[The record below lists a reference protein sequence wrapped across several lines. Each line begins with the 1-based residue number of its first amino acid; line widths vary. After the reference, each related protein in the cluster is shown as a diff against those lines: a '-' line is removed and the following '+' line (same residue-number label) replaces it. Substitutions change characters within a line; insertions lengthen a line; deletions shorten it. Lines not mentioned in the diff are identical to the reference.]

1 MAYTPLVFTGPV
13 RDTARCGRSAIEKR
27 QTEGV
32 LKLDATGLAGD
43 EQAEK
48 AFHGGPDRALCHYP
62 REHYDYWKMM
72 YPEIEDRF
80 VAPFFGENISTL
92 GMTED
97 TVFIGDI
104 YQWGGAV
111 IQITQPRS
119 PCYKLN
125 PLTDVS
131 DFALVMQDSGRTGW
145 LYRVIGKGEV
155 SGLHP
160 LKLLTRTSA
169 VSVREAVAIAFHLP
183 FDETEYRRLLHAPG
197 LSASWTLTMQ
207 RRLTSGKIE
216 DFNRRLF
223 GFAGPF
229 G

>member
-32 LKLDATGLAGD
+32 IALSATGLAGD

-92 GMTED
+92 GMTEE

-104 YQWGGAV
+104 YQWG
-111 IQITQPRS
+111 
-119 PCYKLN
+119 
-125 PLTDVS
+125 
-131 DFALVMQDSGRTGW
+131 
-145 LYRVIGKGEV
+145 
-155 SGLHP
+155 
-160 LKLLTRTSA
+160 SA
-169 VSVREAVAIAFHLP
+169 
-183 FDETEYRRLLHAPG
+183 
-197 LSASWTLTMQ
+197 
-207 RRLTSGKIE
+207 
-216 DFNRRLF
+216 
-223 GFAGPF
+223 
-229 G
+229 

>member
-32 LKLDATGLAGD
+32 LQLGATGLDGD

-48 AFHGGPDRALCHYP
+48 TFHGGPDRALCHYP

-80 VAPFFGENISTL
+80 VAPFFGENMSTL

-131 DFALVMQDSGRTGW
+131 DFAQVMQDSGRTGW

>member
-13 RDTARCGRSAIEKR
+13 RDTVRCGRSAIEKR

-32 LKLDATGLAGD
+32 IALSATGLAGD

-92 GMTED
+92 GMTEE

-104 YQWGGAV
+104 YQWGSAV
-111 IQITQPRS
+111 IQVTQPRS

-131 DFALVMQDSGRTGW
+131 DFAQVMQDCGRTGW
-145 LYRVIGKGEV
+145 LYRVVGKGDV
-155 SGLHP
+155 SSDQP

-169 VSVREAVAIAFHLP
+169 VSVREAAAIAFHLP
-183 FDETEYRRLLHAPG
+183 FDETEYRYLLQASG

-207 RRLTSGKIE
+207 RRLMTGKTE

-223 GFAGPF
+223 GSAGPLS
-229 G
+229 

>member
-32 LKLDATGLAGD
+32 LQLGATGLAGD

-197 LSASWTLTMQ
+197 LSASWTLMMQ

>member
-1 MAYTPLVFTGPV
+1 MAYTPLVFTGAI
-13 RDTARCGRSAIEKR
+13 RETARCGLSAIEKR
-27 QTEGV
+27 QTDGIIA
-32 LKLDATGLAGD
+32 LNATGLAGD

-72 YPEIEDRF
+72 YPEIEERF
-80 VAPFFGENISTL
+80 VAPFFGENISTV
-92 GMTED
+92 GMTEE

-104 YQWGGAV
+104 YQWGSAF
-111 IQITQPRS
+111 IQVTQPRS

-125 PLTDVS
+125 PLTDVA
-131 DFALVMQDSGRTGW
+131 DFAQVMQDTGRTGW
-145 LYRVIGKGEV
+145 LYRVIGKGDV
-155 SGLHP
+155 SSQKP
-160 LKLLTRTSA
+160 LSLLTRTSA

-183 FDETEYRRLLHAPG
+183 FDETEYRHLLHAPG

-207 RRLTSGKIE
+207 RRLATGKIE

>member
-32 LKLDATGLAGD
+32 LQLGATGLAGD

-104 YQWGGAV
+104 YQWGGAI

-207 RRLTSGKIE
+207 RRLASGKIE

>member
-32 LKLDATGLAGD
+32 LQLGASGLAGD

-131 DFALVMQDSGRTGW
+131 DFAQVMQDSGRTGW
-145 LYRVIGKGEV
+145 LYRVTGKGEV

>member
-32 LKLDATGLAGD
+32 LQLDATGLAGD

-131 DFALVMQDSGRTGW
+131 DFAQVMQDSRRTGW

>member
-32 LKLDATGLAGD
+32 LQLGATGLAGD

>member
-32 LKLDATGLAGD
+32 LQLGATGLAGD

-125 PLTDVS
+125 PLTDVF

>member
-1 MAYTPLVFTGPV
+1 MTYTPLVFTGAI
-13 RDTARCGRSAIEKR
+13 RETARCGRSAIEKR
-27 QTEGV
+27 QTDGIIA
-32 LKLDATGLAGD
+32 LGSTGLAGD

-72 YPEIEDRF
+72 YPEIEERF
-80 VAPFFGENISTL
+80 VAPFFGENISTA
-92 GMTED
+92 GMTEE

-104 YQWGGAV
+104 YQWGSAF
-111 IQITQPRS
+111 IQVTQPRS

-125 PLTDVS
+125 PLTDVA
-131 DFALVMQDSGRTGW
+131 DFAQVMQDTGRTGW
-145 LYRVIGKGEV
+145 LYRVIGKGDV
-155 SGLHP
+155 SSQKP
-160 LKLLTRTSA
+160 LSLLTRTSA

-183 FDETEYRRLLHAPG
+183 FDETEYRHLLHAPG

-207 RRLTSGKIE
+207 RRLATGKIE

>member
-32 LKLDATGLAGD
+32 LQLGATGLAGD

-145 LYRVIGKGEV
+145 LYRVISKGEV

>member
-1 MAYTPLVFTGPV
+1 MAYTPLVFTGAI
-13 RDTARCGRSAIEKR
+13 RETARCGLSAIEKR
-27 QTEGV
+27 QTDGIIA
-32 LKLDATGLAGD
+32 LDSTGLAGD

-48 AFHGGPDRALCHYP
+48 AFHGGPDRALCQYP

-72 YPEIEDRF
+72 YPEIEERF
-80 VAPFFGENISTL
+80 AAPFFGENISTV
-92 GMTED
+92 GMTEE

-104 YQWGGAV
+104 YQWGSAF
-111 IQITQPRS
+111 IQVTQPRS

-125 PLTDVS
+125 PLTDVA
-131 DFALVMQDSGRTGW
+131 DFAQVMQDTGRTGW
-145 LYRVIGKGEV
+145 LYRVIGKGDV
-155 SGLHP
+155 SSQKP
-160 LKLLTRTSA
+160 LSLLTRTSA

-183 FDETEYRRLLHAPG
+183 FDETEYRHLLHAPG

-207 RRLTSGKIE
+207 RRLATGKIE

>member
-32 LKLDATGLAGD
+32 LQLDATGLAGD

>member
-32 LKLDATGLAGD
+32 LQLGATGLAGD

-216 DFNRRLF
+216 DFNRRLV

>member
-1 MAYTPLVFTGPV
+1 MAYTPLVFTGAI
-13 RDTARCGRSAIEKR
+13 RETARCGLSAIEKR
-27 QTEGV
+27 QTDGIIA
-32 LKLDATGLAGD
+32 LDSTGLAGD

-72 YPEIEDRF
+72 YPEIEERF
-80 VAPFFGENISTL
+80 VAPFFGENISTV
-92 GMTED
+92 GMTEE

-104 YQWGGAV
+104 YQWGSAF
-111 IQITQPRS
+111 IQVTQPRS

-125 PLTDVS
+125 PLTDVA
-131 DFALVMQDSGRTGW
+131 DFAQVMQDTGRTGW
-145 LYRVIGKGEV
+145 LYRVIGKGDV
-155 SGLHP
+155 SSQKP
-160 LKLLTRTSA
+160 LSLLTRTSA

-183 FDETEYRRLLHAPG
+183 FDETEYRHLLHSPG

-207 RRLTSGKIE
+207 RRLATGKIE

>member
-1 MAYTPLVFTGPV
+1 MAYTPLVFTGTI
-13 RDTARCGRSAIEKR
+13 RETARCGRSAIEKR
-27 QTEGV
+27 QTDGIIA
-32 LKLDATGLAGD
+32 LDSTGLAGD

-72 YPEIEDRF
+72 YPEIEERF
-80 VAPFFGENISTL
+80 VAPFFGENISTV
-92 GMTED
+92 GMIEE

-104 YQWGGAV
+104 YQWGSAF
-111 IQITQPRS
+111 IQVTQPRS

-125 PLTDVS
+125 PLTDVA
-131 DFALVMQDSGRTGW
+131 DFAQVMQDTGRTGW
-145 LYRVIGKGEV
+145 LYRVIGKGDV
-155 SGLHP
+155 SSQKP
-160 LKLLTRTSA
+160 LSLLTRTSA

-183 FDETEYRRLLHAPG
+183 FDETEYRHLLHAPG

-207 RRLTSGKIE
+207 RRLATGKIE
-216 DFNRRLF
+216 DFNHRLF

>member
-1 MAYTPLVFTGPV
+1 MAYTPLVFTGAI
-13 RDTARCGRSAIEKR
+13 RETARCGLSAIEKR
-27 QTEGV
+27 QTDGIIA
-32 LKLDATGLAGD
+32 LNSTGLAGD

-72 YPEIEDRF
+72 YPEIEERF
-80 VAPFFGENISTL
+80 VAPFFGENISTV
-92 GMTED
+92 GMTEE

-104 YQWGGAV
+104 YQWGSAF
-111 IQITQPRS
+111 IQVTQPRS

-125 PLTDVS
+125 PLTDVA
-131 DFALVMQDSGRTGW
+131 DFAQVMQDTGRTGW
-145 LYRVIGKGEV
+145 LYRVIGKGDV
-155 SGLHP
+155 SSQKP
-160 LKLLTRTSA
+160 LSLLTRTSA

-183 FDETEYRRLLHAPG
+183 FDETEYRHLLHSPG

-207 RRLTSGKIE
+207 RRLATGKIE

>member
-32 LKLDATGLAGD
+32 LQLSATGLAGD

-131 DFALVMQDSGRTGW
+131 NFALVMQDSGRTGW

>member
-32 LKLDATGLAGD
+32 LQLGATGLAGD

-72 YPEIEDRF
+72 YPEIKDRF

-131 DFALVMQDSGRTGW
+131 DFAQVMQDSGRTGW

>member
-1 MAYTPLVFTGPV
+1 MAYSPLVFTGPV

-32 LKLDATGLAGD
+32 LQLEATGLAGD

-104 YQWGGAV
+104 YQWGGAI

-131 DFALVMQDSGRTGW
+131 DFAQVMQDSGRTGW

-183 FDETEYRRLLHAPG
+183 FDETEYRRLLHSPG

>member
-32 LKLDATGLAGD
+32 LQLGATGLAGD

-80 VAPFFGENISTL
+80 VAPFFGENISPL

>member
-32 LKLDATGLAGD
+32 LQLGASGLAGD

-131 DFALVMQDSGRTGW
+131 DFAQVMQDSGRTGW

>member
-32 LKLDATGLAGD
+32 LQLGASGLAGD

>member
-32 LKLDATGLAGD
+32 LQLGATGLAGD

-131 DFALVMQDSGRTGW
+131 DFAQVMQDSGRTGW

-183 FDETEYRRLLHAPG
+183 FDEMEYRRLLHAPG